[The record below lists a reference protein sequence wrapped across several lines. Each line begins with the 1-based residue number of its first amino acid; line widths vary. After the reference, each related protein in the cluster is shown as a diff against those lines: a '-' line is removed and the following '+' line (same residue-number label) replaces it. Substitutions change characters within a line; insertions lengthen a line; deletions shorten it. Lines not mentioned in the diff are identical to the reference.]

1 MKTKIVYA
9 FSDGGHGWAKVK
21 RSELIKLNIE
31 NKITGFSYQRGEFVY
46 LEEDCDLTTYV
57 KALNASGI
65 QVKFKETHSNKR
77 SKIRSYDS
85 FRKTKVEL
93 VTVNY
98 L

>member
-1 MKTKIVYA
+1 MKTKIIYA

-31 NKITGFSYQRGEFVY
+31 QKITSFSYQKGEFVY
-46 LEEDCDLTTYV
+46 LEEDCDLNTYV
-57 KALNASGI
+57 IALNSLGI
-65 QVKFKETHSNKR
+65 KPEFKTKNTNRR

-85 FRKTKVEL
+85 FRKTKVEI
-93 VTVNY
+93 VTINY